1 MATEL
6 VAAGREPAAVGD
18 GTGTV
23 TGAGAAG
30 PASPGPPAPTVV
42 PRQGAAVRDGTVAEA
57 FDALV
62 VPVGHVAGY
71 PKADTAAEAAAVLD
85 VLRRIG
91 GQPVRPSTGSG
102 TVDSLGAADDE
113 LARWSGRYGDPG
125 ERREKERPSALVW
138 LGHGRRGA
146 MGPALLVPGSA
157 ERGDCAQLT
166 PDLFAHHLY
175 AESDNRFRA
184 DGHWAMVVIEACKSS
199 DFAKAVRER
208 FDRSAATGDA
218 PHSILL
224 IATGK
229 EAAQAYLGTFR
240 ETLEDCLD
248 ALTSHDVLELHE
260 LRRFFIQADHYCEF
274 VGESCAELK
283 LLVRDR
289 VPLPGVT
296 TVAEQR
302 RRQREFDT
310 VPVTGSRSVESPQER
325 ERAGFLEVVPH
336 FTGREAELAEVVRWG
351 TGPGPERVLIV
362 PGAPG
367 VGKSAFLGEAL
378 RRLRAAGA
386 RVGAV
391 LRLTGS
397 TVAEVRERLEGVG
410 ASRMPA
416 EEWGPDS
423 PEPGERILVIADALD
438 EARDPVPTAQLLRA
452 ATEHP
457 QVSLIIGTRRAPG
470 DDGDPEAARIDL
482 PTVLGS
488 HTGGAR
494 VLELLPDPVAAG
506 AYAAAG
512 VRRAL
517 VDRARGEGVDAPR
530 DGVDAPSAG
539 TDPVGAEAVAGTVR
553 AAVERHVREGA
564 WQFLQVALLV
574 QEIEENPGVLSSDP
588 GARPA
593 LLKLLDKDRSG
604 LFGAAVARIAA
615 ELPMALP
622 FLRALALGHGRGL
635 PRADGIWLRA
645 AGALAG
651 ESGCAP
657 DERTLTE
664 FLGKAAAYV
673 LLDGEDRRSVYRL
686 AHRTYAERLA
696 ADVTGEQRLA
706 LLGALLELAADQI
719 AGGRPPSPH
728 LESRLAE
735 YAADCGAPGWRRLAA
750 RRSVVDQLR
759 VAALCALA
767 FAPGRSG
774 GGTVP
779 TDLPVEILGT
789 VASAHLIE
797 RSAAADRPG
806 LRQLGGLRARGV
818 PHPAGDGGAWR
829 VCWGAVRR
837 TPPHLQLDAG
847 QMVTA
852 VAACPGRPWLVSG
865 ARDGS
870 VTLWEPWRT
879 HAPVLLTR
887 GSDSPVTA
895 VAASAVPGTADG
907 GSGAAGDAPGGAGP
921 GLVVSAHEDRT
932 LRVWRPAAGSAAYA
946 DERVVEAPEPVWRL
960 VALPDGRF
968 AVAGETGWVA
978 LLDPGPDGKPGGVRL
993 SPAPGAPGSEV
1004 VGLAAVTGPDGER
1017 WLAVAEQAG
1026 DLTLWE
1032 VAGEA
1037 PRLLH
1042 TMSLRRQ
1049 LAGLTAMAPAEL
1061 AVACDDGSLWWW
1073 DASSEGHAAVG
1084 RVSVPGPPF
1093 RAGGATALAGWR
1105 ARDSGW
1111 TVLWGDPRGL
1121 WALAADQPRRP
1132 VGGGTGAGVRALAV
1146 LAGPDGGRVVAAAAE
1161 RGPAIHFWDPSA
1173 HLTGAAPG
1181 AGVPFGR
1188 IIGMHRYVTEE
1199 GAEALALWHEVRA
1212 SGRTERAVRVL
1223 RASDGRE
1230 LAGETVRT
1238 AGRPG
1243 WDGTEGR
1250 RPEAVTRAHQGDVSG
1265 LVRLRGAPYRGMR
1278 ASADDDGEVQLWT
1291 TGPDA
1296 ARPLVP
1302 GHRIRLGSPV
1312 LGLSALSGGRLAV
1325 AFRDG
1330 VVVLSVT
1337 AAEPRQRDTGAAED
1351 SGPGDDE
1358 AGSAGPGDHE
1368 TGSSSPRDDETGG
1381 HDG

>member
-1 MATEL
+1 MAAEL
-6 VAAGREPAAVGD
+6 VSAGREPTVVEDGPGAVT

-23 TGAGAAG
+23 GPAPPGAPGSQAS
-30 PASPGPPAPTVV
+30 PASPVV
-42 PRQGAAVRDGTVAEA
+42 PRQGAQVRDGTVAEA
-57 FDALV
+57 FDAQM

-91 GQPVRPSTGSG
+91 GQPALRSSVGPG

-113 LARWSGRYGDPG
+113 LARWSGEYGEPG
-125 ERREKERPSALVW
+125 GRHPKERPSALVW
-138 LGHGRRGA
+138 LGHGRRGT

-157 ERGDCAQLT
+157 ERGDYAQLT

-175 AESDNRFRA
+175 AEWGNRRAA

-199 DFAKAVRER
+199 DFAKVVRER
-208 FDRSAATGDA
+208 FDRSAAMDDA
-218 PHSILL
+218 PYSILL

-229 EAAQAYLGTFR
+229 DAAQAYLGTFR
-240 ETLEDCLD
+240 ETLEDYLG
-248 ALTSHDVLELHE
+248 ALTSHDVFELHE
-260 LRRFFIQADHYCEF
+260 LRRFFKQAGHYCEF
-274 VGESCAELK
+274 GGESCAELK

-302 RRQREFDT
+302 RRQQEFDAEP
-310 VPVTGSRSVESPQER
+310 VPVAGARAVESPEER
-325 ERAGFLEVVPH
+325 ERAGYLEVVPR
-336 FTGREAELAEVVRWG
+336 FTGRESELAEVLRWG
-351 TGPGPERVLIV
+351 TGPGPECERERVLIV

-367 VGKSAFLGEAL
+367 VGKSAFLGQAL
-378 RRLRAAGA
+378 RRLRESGA

-397 TVAEVRERLEGVG
+397 TVAEVRDRLQGMGV
-410 ASRMPA
+410 SRAPGG
-416 EEWGPDS
+416 EWGADS
-423 PEPGERILVIADALD
+423 PESAERILVVADALD
-438 EARDPVPTAQLLRA
+438 EARDPVPTAQLLLA

-457 QVSLIIGTRRAPG
+457 RVSLIIGTRRAPG
-470 DDGDPEAARIDL
+470 DDGDPEGARIDL

-488 HTGGAR
+488 HTGRAR

-506 AYAAAG
+506 AYAADG
-512 VRRAL
+512 VRRTL
-517 VDRARGEGVDAPR
+517 GE
-530 DGVDAPSAG
+530 SAG
-539 TDPVGAEAVAGTVR
+539 TLPQGADPGWAEVVAETVR
-553 AAVERHVREGA
+553 AAVEQHVREGD
-564 WQFLQVALLV
+564 WQFLQAALLV
-574 QEIEENPGVLSSDP
+574 QEIEGNPGVLSSDP
-588 GARPA
+588 EAWQA
-593 LLKLLDKDRSG
+593 LLKLLDRDRSG
-604 LFGAAVARIAA
+604 LFGAAVARITA
-615 ELPMALP
+615 EMPMALP

-645 AGALAG
+645 ASALAG
-651 ESGCAP
+651 QGGCAS

-696 ADVTGEQRLA
+696 AEVTAEQRLA
-706 LLGALLELAADQI
+706 MLTALLELAADQV
-719 AGGRPPSPH
+719 AEGRPPSPH

-735 YAADCGAPGWRRLAA
+735 YAADCGAPGWRRLACY
-750 RRSVVDQLR
+750 RGVLDRLR
-759 VAALCALA
+759 VAALCGLAL
-767 FAPGRSG
+767 APGRRG

-779 TDLPVEILGT
+779 TDLPIEILGT
-789 VASAHLIE
+789 VTSAHLIE
-797 RSAAADRPG
+797 RSTPADRPG
-806 LRQLGGLRARGV
+806 LRQLGGLRACGE
-818 PHPAGDGGAWR
+818 PHPAGDGGAWE

-852 VAACPGRPWLVSG
+852 VAARPDRPWLVSG

-895 VAASAVPGTADG
+895 VAASDVPGPADDASGTA
-907 GSGAAGDAPGGAGP
+907 GAAPGGAGP

-932 LRVWRPAAGSAAYA
+932 LRIWHPGAETDAGAG
-946 DERVVEAPEPVWRL
+946 ERVVEAPEPVWQL

-968 AVAGETGWVA
+968 AVAGETGRVA
-978 LLDPGPDGKPGGVRL
+978 VLDPGADGDPGGARL
-993 SPAPGAPGSEV
+993 SPAPGAPGSDV
-1004 VGLAAVTGPDGER
+1004 VGLASVTGPEGES
-1017 WLAVAEQAG
+1017 WLAVAERAG
-1026 DLTLWE
+1026 DLALWE

-1049 LAGLTAMAPAEL
+1049 LAALTAMAGAQL
-1061 AVACDDGSLWWW
+1061 AVACEDGSLWRW
-1073 DASSEGHAAVG
+1073 DASSEGHAAVE
-1084 RVSVPGPPF
+1084 RLNIPGPAF
-1093 RAGGATALAGWR
+1093 RAGSSTTLAGWQG
-1105 ARDSGW
+1105 ADAGW

-1121 WALAADQPRRP
+1121 WAMTVDQPRRP
-1132 VGGGTGAGVRALAV
+1132 VGGGAGAGVRALAV
-1146 LAGPDGGRVVAAAAE
+1146 LAGPDGRRVVAAAAE

-1173 HLTGAAPG
+1173 HLTGAARG
-1181 AGVPFGR
+1181 AEVPFGR

-1199 GAEALALWHEVRA
+1199 GAEALALCHEVRT
-1212 SGRTERAVRVL
+1212 SGRTERVVRL
-1223 RASDGRE
+1223 LGADDGRE
-1230 LAGETVRT
+1230 LTGEADRAG
-1238 AGRPG
+1238 GRPG

-1250 RPEAVTRAHQGDVSG
+1250 RPETVTHAHQGDISG
-1265 LVRLRGAPYRGMR
+1265 LVALRGAPYRGMW
-1278 ASADDDGEVQLWT
+1278 ASADDDGEVQLWAT
-1291 TGPDA
+1291 DPHA
-1296 ARPLVP
+1296 ARRLTP

-1325 AFRDG
+1325 AFKDG
-1330 VVVLSVT
+1330 VVVLSV
-1337 AAEPRQRDTGAAED
+1337 AAAGNRERDTGATE
-1351 SGPGDDE
+1351 
-1358 AGSAGPGDHE
+1358 
-1368 TGSSSPRDDETGG
+1368 SSSPRDDETGDQ
-1381 HDG
+1381 DG